1 MPDNYPA
8 LQSLI
13 RSSFLSAASLR
24 TKGRKGRSRKAD
36 QRGNNGSR
44 LRRCVVAEPVSCLAA
59 GRDESAEEKRHRRGG
74 VLGVCVCVCV
84 RVCVCVCMCVCVYLH
99 LSVWCVCV
107 YHNVCVYVCMCVC
120 GVHSLCVCVSDVM
133 FIDVVHTFHCH

>member
-24 TKGRKGRSRKAD
+24 TKGRKGQSRKAD

-59 GRDESAEEKRHRRGG
+59 GRDKSAEEKRHRRGG

-84 RVCVCVCMCVCVYLH
+84 RVCVCVYVGVCLFTFECVVCVCITMCVYMCACVCV
-99 LSVWCVCV
+99 VFT
-107 YHNVCVYVCMCVC
+107 
-120 GVHSLCVCVSDVM
+120 VCVSV
-133 FIDVVHTFHCH
+133 